1 MPSAAAAPVKF
12 EPIASKV
19 VEVLRQWILTGR
31 LAAGQ
36 HIRQEAIAA
45 ELGVSR
51 VPVREA
57 LLALEAEG
65 LIIRQK
71 YKGAFVAEIS
81 VSEIKETYL
90 LRDVLETLL
99 FERALPQITEDH
111 LRRAEEIIC
120 QSNEASTGEEW
131 MALNIDFHMTLYEPS
146 QLVLTM
152 QTLKSMFRRT
162 DRYFRL
168 QQAIS
173 PTVENTN
180 RDQHQEIIDI
190 IRSGDRKAALKSMRE
205 HIRSNADEIIRYVE
219 SLSSSSPAPREE
231 PN

>member
-1 MPSAAAAPVKF
+1 MRGAIAAPVKF
-12 EPIASKV
+12 EPVASQV

-81 VSEIKETYL
+81 LAEIKETYL
-90 LRDVLETLL
+90 LRDVLESLL
-99 FERALPQITEDH
+99 FEKALPRITEDH
-111 LRRAEEIIC
+111 LRRAEDIIRE
-120 QSNEASTGEEW
+120 SNEATTGEDW

-146 QLVLTM
+146 CLLLTM

-190 IRSGDRKAALKSMRE
+190 IRSGDRKAALKAMRE

-219 SLSSSSPAPREE
+219 SLTSAGTAPAEDSG
-231 PN
+231 

>member
-1 MPSAAAAPVKF
+1 MPIVEAEPVAPVNF
-12 EPIASKV
+12 VPVASKV
-19 VEVLRQWILTGR
+19 AEVLRQWILTGR
-31 LAAGQ
+31 LTAGQ

-81 VSEIKETYL
+81 VAEIKETYL

-99 FERALPQITEDH
+99 FEKALPRITEDH
-111 LRRAEEIIC
+111 LRRAEEIIH
-120 QSNEASTGEEW
+120 QSNEATTGEEW
-131 MALNIDFHMTLYEPS
+131 MALNIDFHMALYEPS
-146 QLVLTM
+146 QLTLTM

-173 PTVENTN
+173 PTVENAS
-180 RDQHQEIIDI
+180 RDQHQGIIDI
-190 IRSGDRKAALKSMRE
+190 IRAGDHKAALQAMRE
-205 HIRSNADEIIRYVE
+205 HIRGNADEIIRLA
-219 SLSSSSPAPREE
+219 SRGAAPPEDLA
-231 PN
+231 